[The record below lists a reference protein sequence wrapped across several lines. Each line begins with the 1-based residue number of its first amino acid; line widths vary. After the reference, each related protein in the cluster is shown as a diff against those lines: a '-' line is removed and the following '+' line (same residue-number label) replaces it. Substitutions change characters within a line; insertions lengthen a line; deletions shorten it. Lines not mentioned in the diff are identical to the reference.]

1 MTNVCYDTYRCSKRI
16 STEVKSMKNG
26 GIDRRIIKT
35 RKAIRTAFKE
45 LVQQKDM
52 SEITISELTKR
63 ANITRSTFYMYYDT
77 VDGVRAEI
85 ENEIIDN
92 IGQKIGGEEIYKCL
106 TNPYPLLRIV
116 AEEIALQDENNRY
129 ILSSN
134 NSGQL
139 LDKICD
145 HITVSVMNYL
155 ISSDIEVTDVGRTRY
170 IVAFAAAGTMECFK
184 LWFNHKSTLTLE
196 ELCIRIAEILTS
208 TLPFL
213 RSL

>member
-1 MTNVCYDTYRCSKRI
+1 MIKRKD
-16 STEVKSMKNG
+16 TEVKSMKNG

-85 ENEIIDN
+85 ENEIIEDIN
-92 IGQKIGGEEIYKCL
+92 KNMDEGDIYNCL
-106 TNPYPLLRIV
+106 SNPYPLLRML
-116 AEEIALQDENNRY
+116 AEEIAQQDENNRY

-139 LDKICD
+139 LEKISG
-145 HITVSVMNYL
+145 HITASVMNF
-155 ISSDIEVTDVGRTRY
+155 ITSNDIKVADIGRTRY

-184 LWFNHKSTLTLE
+184 LWFNHNSSLTLE
-196 ELCIRIAEILTS
+196 EFCKRIAEILTA

-213 RSL
+213 KSM

>member
-1 MTNVCYDTYRCSKRI
+1 
-16 STEVKSMKNG
+16 MKNG

-85 ENEIIDN
+85 ENEIIDD
-92 IGQKIGGEEIYKCL
+92 ISKKVGEDEIFKCL
-106 TNPYPLLRIV
+106 TNPYPLLRII
-116 AEEIALQDENNRY
+116 AEEIAQQDENNRY

-139 LDKICD
+139 LDKIST
-145 HITVSVMNYL
+145 HITESVMNYL
-155 ISSDIEVTDVGRTRY
+155 TSSDIEVSDVGRTRY
-170 IVAFAAAGTMECFK
+170 IVAFVSAGTMECFK
-184 LWFNHKSTLTLE
+184 HWFNHKSTLTLE
-196 ELCIRIAEILTS
+196 ELCARIAEIMTS

-213 RSL
+213 RKL